1 MDILLV
7 MNPQN
12 SFLSKEGCVYMGE
25 KAEILKV
32 RLTDYLSQFN
42 KDIVFFR
49 EKHARED
56 DFFISD
62 KTHSVA
68 NTEDF
73 LICKDFKKYGRLVMD
88 KTRYNALY
96 DTALENILLKKRLKH
111 IGIVGVETHT
121 SVLFTAEELRNRGY
135 DVTVVEPCVM
145 SRDDYLH
152 GFAITLMRHSLGVRV
167 TNG

>member
-12 SFLSKEGCVYMGE
+12 SFLSKDGLVYMGE

-32 RLTDYLSQFN
+32 RLADFLSRFN
-42 KDIVFFR
+42 KEIVFFR
-49 EKHARED
+49 EKHATED
-56 DFFISD
+56 GFFISD

-68 NTEDF
+68 NLPDF
-73 LICKDFKKYGRLVMD
+73 SICKDLRRFGHINMD
-88 KTRYNALY
+88 KTRYNALF
-96 DTALENILLKKRLKH
+96 DTTLENILLKKRIKH

-121 SVLFTAEELRNRGY
+121 SVLFTAEELRNRSY

-167 TNG
+167 TNE